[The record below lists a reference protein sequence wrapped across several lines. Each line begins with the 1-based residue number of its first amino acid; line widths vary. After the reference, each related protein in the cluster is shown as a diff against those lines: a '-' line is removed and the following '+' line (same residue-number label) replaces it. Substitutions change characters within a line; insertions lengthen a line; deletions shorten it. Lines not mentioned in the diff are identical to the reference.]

1 MDSKSPIVFIRTGDT
16 DLALRLVRVLNQH
29 GISGFWVTT
38 EESEKLRQVWQVDGE
53 IHGWDPSFPW
63 WS

>member
-53 IHGWDPSFPW
+53 IHGWDPSLN
-63 WS
+63 

>member
-38 EESEKLRQVWQVDGE
+38 EESEKLRHSPHPTSTTADCE
-53 IHGWDPSFPW
+53 
-63 WS
+63 